1 MAPSLRL
8 RATRST
14 LDTTETSS
22 SSTILPSI
30 PTDSQPLWEGMF
42 QLLSDFDMFLY
53 WPGERLIAAMARDD
67 VPLPEGMPAER
78 VVVRSATDLRSLVE
92 GN

>member
-1 MAPSLRL
+1 
-8 RATRST
+8 
-14 LDTTETSS
+14 
-22 SSTILPSI
+22 
-30 PTDSQPLWEGMF
+30 MF